1 MNIITKLE
9 NVLMLDK
16 LTRNQKIY
24 LFTTPLVILL
34 LGLISH
40 DTPINILIGVSGMWY
55 VAFYAVAANKYSFI
69 FALVYVPLYT
79 FVCLQNRIMLDALQN
94 LVLIPIYIASYY
106 HWGKSSVKPENLDKK
121 HTFMLLVSAI
131 AVLVALYFVS
141 FILHGNYSFLDS
153 LNTTCTLYA
162 MLLGYYGM
170 SLNWAFW
177 SINNVASAIV
187 FFLALFTP
195 TGSITVFA
203 MKMIFVINGFI
214 GWYNFTKLGKV
225 KNNEEN

>member
-1 MNIITKLE
+1 MKKWINSLTKFQRAWI
-9 NVLMLDK
+9 VGA
-16 LTRNQKIY
+16 TIS
-24 LFTTPLVILL
+24 ILA
-34 LGLISH
+34 LGLLSG
-40 DTPINILIGVSGMWY
+40 DTPMNVAIGVSGILY
-55 VAFYAVAANKYSFI
+55 VSVYTTGVKESF
-69 FALVYVPLYT
+69 LLGVLYVVLYT
-79 FVCLQNRIMLDALQN
+79 VICLQNRVMLDALQN

-121 HTFMLLVSAI
+121 HTFTLLVSAI

-214 GWYNFTKLGKV
+214 GWYNFTKLGKA

>member
-1 MNIITKLE
+1 MKKWISSLTKFQKSWIVGATLAILVLGIVSGDSPMNIA
-9 NVLMLDK
+9 
-16 LTRNQKIY
+16 
-24 LFTTPLVILL
+24 
-34 LGLISH
+34 
-40 DTPINILIGVSGMWY
+40 IGVSGILY
-55 VAFYAVAANKYSFI
+55 VSVYTTAVKESFLLAI
-69 FALVYVPLYT
+69 LYVTLYT

-131 AVLVALYFVS
+131 AVLIALYFVS

-170 SLNWAFW
+170 SLNLSFCI
-177 SINNVASAIV
+177 INNLASAIV

-203 MKMIFVINGFI
+203 MKMIFLINGFI
-214 GWYNFTKLGKV
+214 GWYNFTRLGKV

>member
-1 MNIITKLE
+1 MKKFITKLE
-9 NVLMLDK
+9 NVLMIDK
-16 LTRNQKIY
+16 LTKNQKIY
-24 LFTTPLVILL
+24 LFTAPLVVLL

-40 DTPINILIGVSGMWY
+40 DTLINILIGVTGMWY
-55 VAFYAVAANKYSFI
+55 TAFYAVAANKYSFI
-69 FALVYVPLYT
+69 FALVYVSLYT
-79 FVCLQNRIMLDALQN
+79 FVCIQNRIMLDALQN

-106 HWGKSSVKPENLDKK
+106 HWGKSNVKPGNLSKK
-121 HTFMLLVSAI
+121 DTAILLSSAVG
-131 AVLVALYFVS
+131 VLIVLYFLS
-141 FILHGNYSFLDS
+141 LILHGNYSFLDS

-162 MLLGYYGM
+162 MILGYFGM

-177 SINNVASAIV
+177 SINNVVSALV

-214 GWYNFTKLGKV
+214 GWYNFTKLGKT
-225 KNNEEN
+225 EHE

>member
-1 MNIITKLE
+1 
-9 NVLMLDK
+9 MLDK
-16 LTRNQKIY
+16 LTKNQKIY
-24 LFTTPLVILL
+24 LFTAPLVVLL

-69 FALVYVPLYT
+69 FALVYVVLYT
-79 FVCLQNRIMLDALQN
+79 VICLQNRVMLDALQN

>member
-1 MNIITKLE
+1 MKKWINS
-9 NVLMLDK
+9 
-16 LTRNQKIY
+16 LTRFQKAWIVGAT
-24 LFTTPLVILL
+24 LAILV
-34 LGLISH
+34 LGLVSG
-40 DTPINILIGVSGMWY
+40 DSPMNVAIGVSGVLY
-55 VAFYAVAANKYSFI
+55 VA
-69 FALVYVPLYT
+69 LYT
-79 FVCLQNRIMLDALQN
+79 VICIQNRVMLDALQN

-214 GWYNFTKLGKV
+214 GWYNFTKLGKT

>member
-16 LTRNQKIY
+16 LTKNQKIY

-69 FALVYVPLYT
+69 FALVYVSLYT

-187 FFLALFTP
+187 FFLALFPP

-203 MKMIFVINGFI
+203 MKMIFLINGFI
-214 GWYNFTKLGKV
+214 GWYNFTKLGKT